1 MLVTLIMVVSS
12 KISFG
17 ASSSNLCNGTLVT
30 YTVQELVYHRTF
42 YKGWCPCKEQE
53 CRAYRRAK
61 GIPAWNGHFLESPN
75 NTSTTAVHSS
85 VRPPP
90 PTRYRETSV

>member
-30 YTVQELVYHRTF
+30 YTVQELVFQRTLYLHKSACLYGTHYTVNF
-42 YKGWCPCKEQE
+42 FSNPVKL
-53 CRAYRRAK
+53 
-61 GIPAWNGHFLESPN
+61 NS
-75 NTSTTAVHSS
+75 
-85 VRPPP
+85 
-90 PTRYRETSV
+90 RY